1 MLVVEYE
8 TIYFKAAE
16 GIATITL
23 NRPSSLNAFN
33 DKMIGETTSAFKQS
47 GRDNSVRCVVITGNG
62 RAFSSG
68 QDLKDVQSREANFS
82 IGKHIR
88 QGYNKLIAQMV
99 AVEKPVIAAVNGV
112 AAGAGCGVALAADLR
127 IASDQASFI
136 QAFSR
141 VGLVP
146 DSGSTW
152 TLPRLIGYAR
162 AYQMAITGER
172 ITAAKALDW
181 GLVNDVVPHDQLQDV
196 VAAWASTLAT
206 GPTLAFGLTKRAMH
220 KSATT
225 GLIEA
230 LEYESML
237 QEVAGRSHDSREGI
251 QAFVDK
257 RDAHFTG
264 E

>member
-1 MLVVEYE
+1 MFSVEYE
-8 TIYFKAAE
+8 TINFEAAK

-23 NRPSSLNAFN
+23 NRPASLNAFN
-33 DKMIGETTSAFKQS
+33 DTMIAETTTAFKQTD
-47 GRDNSVRCVVITGNG
+47 RDKTVRCVVITGNG

-68 QDLKDVQSREANFS
+68 QDLKDVQSREATFY
-82 IGKHIR
+82 IGEHLR
-88 QGYNKLIAQMV
+88 QGYNKLITQMV
-99 AVEKPVIAAVNGV
+99 AVEKPVVAAVNGV

-172 ITAAKALDW
+172 ITASKALDW

-196 VAAWASTLAT
+196 VAAWTSTLAT
-206 GPTLAFGLTKRAMH
+206 GPTLALGLTKRAMH
-220 KSATT
+220 RSATT
-225 GLIEA
+225 SLIEA

-257 RDAHFTG
+257 REAHFTG